1 MLSRKE
7 DNERKMTV
15 KKLKNYNKEY
25 LDYVKK
31 IAPATNEARSLVHA
45 FLVGGFI
52 CAIGQFIRYTLTF
65 TLGLYGDELSGTTSI
80 ILIFIGCLLTGLG
93 VYDRIGHFAGGGS
106 IVPITGFAN
115 SVCSPAMEFRSE
127 GYIYGMAAK
136 MFVVAGPIIV
146 FGVSSSVIVGLIYY
160 IVGLLV

>member
-1 MLSRKE
+1 MTGKNRFY
-7 DNERKMTV
+7 NESYIR
-15 KKLKNYNKEY
+15 
-25 LDYVKK
+25 YVNEL
-31 IAPATNEARSLVHA
+31 APKTNEARSIFHA

-52 CAIGQFIRYTLTF
+52 CLIGQFIRYFLLYAF
-65 TLGLYGDELSGTTSI
+65 GLYGDELASATSM

-93 VYDRIGHFAGGGS
+93 VYDNIGHFAGGGS

-127 GYIYGMAAK
+127 GFVYGLASK

-146 FGVSSSVIVGLIYY
+146 YGISASVVTGLIYY
-160 IVGLLV
+160 IIGLFTA